1 MYSPLLQFQH
11 RVEGPCDIGWLRKVK
26 LCKERISPAVR
37 LSSIGWA
44 GGRKSMDRV
53 LLVDDDVQLCK
64 LLAERLATEGY
75 TMETVHDGARGL
87 ERALSM
93 EHALV
98 VLDLMLP
105 GMGGLDVLRRLRTV
119 SPVPVLI
126 LTARGEDSDRILG
139 LEMGADDYVPKP
151 FNPRELI
158 ARIRAI
164 LRRTSRIEA
173 SAGPLVVGDLRI
185 DPSVREA
192 WLEDL
197 PLNLTS
203 AEFTLL
209 ETFMREPG
217 RVLSRE
223 QLTESVLGRKLGP
236 FDRVIDVHVS
246 NLRRKLGVPQEGP
259 ADQSGSRQRLSVR
272 IATECKGR

>member
-1 MYSPLLQFQH
+1 
-11 RVEGPCDIGWLRKVK
+11 
-26 LCKERISPAVR
+26 
-37 LSSIGWA
+37 
-44 GGRKSMDRV
+44 MDRV

-64 LLAERLATEGY
+64 LLAERLATEGF

-87 ERALSM
+87 ERALSL

-105 GMGGLDVLRRLRTV
+105 GMGGLEILRRLRKA

-158 ARIRAI
+158 ARMRAI
-164 LRRTSRIEA
+164 LRRTSRAEV
-173 SAGPLVVGDLRI
+173 SAGPLVVGDIRLE
-185 DPSVREA
+185 PAVREV
-192 WLEDL
+192 WLEDA

-203 AEFTLL
+203 VEFTLL
-209 ETFMREPG
+209 EVFMREAG
-217 RVLSRE
+217 RILSRE
-223 QLTESVLGRKLGP
+223 QLTEAVLGRKLGP

-246 NLRRKLGVPQEGP
+246 NLRRKLGVAPDGQRIKAVRG
-259 ADQSGSRQRLSVR
+259 SGYLFASRPKAGTSGH
-272 IATECKGR
+272 A